1 MKRVIVPS
9 HRVPAAGVGAHALV
23 LSPDGRYALTTQLDW
38 SVEPMR
44 TALRH
49 CDLQSGESTVT
60 SRAELQLR
68 LFADAR
74 HVLMGDAQSAGTVI
88 VDVLDGSTV
97 ATRWPTSDGAISPDG
112 TLFVTATGAD
122 DGELRCIERDGTV
135 RWRQKSRDYAR
146 FVLCA
151 WATASRIVVACEP
164 AGGGKLIVIDAA
176 TGGGPQLRE
185 GRGPQGARDAP
196 RLVHT
201 ALADRR
207 RVEVDAG

>member
-151 WATASRIVVACEP
+151 WATASRIVVGLRARWRRQADRDRCCDGRRPAAPRRTQPARGSRRAP
-164 AGGGKLIVIDAA
+164 AGPFRPG
-176 TGGGPQLRE
+176 
-185 GRGPQGARDAP
+185 
-196 RLVHT
+196 
-201 ALADRR
+201 
-207 RVEVDAG
+207 